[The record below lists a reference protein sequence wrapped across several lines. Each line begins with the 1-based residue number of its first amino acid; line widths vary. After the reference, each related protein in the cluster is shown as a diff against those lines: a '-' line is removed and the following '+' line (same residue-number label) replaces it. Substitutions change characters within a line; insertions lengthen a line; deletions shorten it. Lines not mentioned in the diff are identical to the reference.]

1 MIIIMWWCDDDDDDD
16 DDLDDDHD
24 DDHDN
29 CKCGAT
35 SGFGANMLNAVLD
48 NEWMNCLLQ
57 MAACRFHL
65 NFLGG

>member
-1 MIIIMWWCDDDDDDD
+1 MMMMMILMMIMMIIMTI
-16 DDLDDDHD
+16 
-24 DDHDN
+24 
-29 CKCGAT
+29 ASAIVT

-48 NEWMNCLLQ
+48 NEWMNSLLQ